1 MSKELD
7 AVALS
12 VRSLSMDAIQKA
24 NSGHPGLPLGTA
36 ELAAVLYGKILN
48 HNPADPEWKNR
59 DRFVLSAGHGSMFL
73 YSILHLSG
81 YKVSMDDIKN
91 FRQIGSKCPG
101 HPEYGYTEGVESTSG
116 PLGQGVATAVGMAIA
131 ESMLAARFNTAAH
144 TVVDHYTYSLVGEG
158 CLMEG
163 ISSEAS
169 SLAGH
174 LKLGKLIVF
183 YDENKISIDGST
195 DLSFSEDVAARY
207 ASYGWQ
213 VLRGDMYDYAGIESL
228 VKQAKADGRPSLIML
243 KSVIGK
249 GAASVAG
256 TAKAHGAPIGAEG
269 IAAAKTAL
277 GLDPAKDFQVVPAA
291 YDYFAAR
298 KADFAAAEASWKSVF
313 DAWSKA
319 NPALRAEWDA
329 FFAEGGIDNAR
340 LNAAVLPPVKTG
352 DSLATRT
359 ASNNA
364 LNAFA
369 AVLPNLVGG
378 SADLQGP
385 NAVGIK
391 NTAAF
396 SAEHRDGRY
405 LHFGIR
411 EFAMAAITNGIQLH
425 GGLRPFCATFLI
437 FADYLRPALR
447 LSALMKL
454 PAIYVLTHD
463 SIYVGEDGPTH
474 QPVETISSLRG
485 IPNVWVL
492 RPADAEE
499 TSYAWK
505 MALARKDGPV
515 CLALTRQNIT
525 VFPKDD
531 PDWKHTIEC
540 GAYVVRKGSDSPEVT
555 ILATGSEVSLALAA
569 ADLVPGKKIRVVS
582 VVSKELFES
591 QSEVIRNAIL
601 GGSKNSVRIVTAE
614 AGIRMGWEGWTRDS
628 SDNFS
633 IERFGE
639 SGPANKVAEHL
650 GFTAE
655 ALAAVLRK

>member
-540 GAYVVRKGSDSPEVT
+540 GAYIVRKGSDSPDVT
-555 ILATGSEVSLALAA
+555 VLATGSEVSLALAA

>member
-540 GAYVVRKGSDSPEVT
+540 GAYIVRKGSDSPDVT
-555 ILATGSEVSLALAA
+555 VLATGSEVSLALAA

-582 VVSKELFES
+582 MVSKELFES
-591 QSEVIRNAIL
+591 QSEVIRNAIV

-614 AGIRMGWEGWTRDS
+614 AGIRMGWEGWTRDA